1 MFYIDLFFMVL
12 FMEIVDIYY
21 NRVLFIFRFV
31 LIRKSFVYLGLM
43 YNELLF
49 FGWFYGVVYFDDV
62 VFLFLIEIL

>member
-12 FMEIVDIYY
+12 FMEIVDVYY

-49 FGWFYGVVYFDDV
+49 LGWFYGVVYFDDV